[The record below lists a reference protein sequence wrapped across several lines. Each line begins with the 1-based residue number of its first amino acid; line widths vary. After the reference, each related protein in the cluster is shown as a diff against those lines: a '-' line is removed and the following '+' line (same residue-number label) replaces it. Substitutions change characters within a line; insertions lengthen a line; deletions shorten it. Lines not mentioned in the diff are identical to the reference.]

1 MAPAIKAFS
10 MQLIFL
16 PFLVLLALVAA
27 AHGGVCRPE
36 KIQTFNGA
44 TLLQLTNVQGTIF
57 FTYNEDDLYGWPTL
71 SRLFKTNGFPSGTVL
86 VKDIFPGGNASLV
99 ELTEVNGTLFFV
111 ATDAAHGRELWK
123 SDGTAAGTVLV
134 KDIEPMGSSS
144 PRYLTNVNGLLFF
157 NATDATHGSELWKSD
172 GTAAGT
178 VLVKDRPGGSI
189 SPGYMTNVNG
199 TLFFSGMADFSW
211 EELWKSDGTD
221 SGTVMVKDIY
231 PGLFTSSYPQG
242 LTAIGSLLFF
252 SADDGTHGRELWRS
266 NGTASGT
273 EMVHDVGF
281 SSLSSL
287 PDNITQNGPT
297 ILFSATES
305 GIGRELWISL
315 LGYGARLVKNI
326 NPEVPYW
333 ADSNPDFLTECGGT
347 VYFAATKSDD
357 ATERELWKTDGT
369 EAGTVMVKNIN
380 PAPGA
385 SSNPTDLICM
395 GGMVYFSA
403 NDGHDTELWVSDGTE
418 AGTRM
423 VKDLYPSGFSTPRN
437 FVNANGTL
445 YFTTHA
451 LGDELWKCE
460 EEFPWELFLP
470 AFIHRD

>member
-1 MAPAIKAFS
+1 MKAFS
-10 MQLIFL
+10 RQLIFL
-16 PFLVLLALVAA
+16 PFLVLLALVATA
-27 AHGGVCRPE
+27 RGGVCRPE
-36 KIQTFNGA
+36 KIQTFNYA
-44 TLLQLTNVQGTIF
+44 ALRQLTNVQGTIF
-57 FTYNEDDLYGWPTL
+57 FTYEDDLSGWPTL
-71 SRLFKTNGFPSGTVL
+71 SRLFKTNGFSSGTVL
-86 VKDIFPGGNASLV
+86 VKDIFPGGNASLD

-111 ATDAAHGRELWK
+111 ATDATHGRELWK

-134 KDIEPMGSSS
+134 KDIEPMGSSNPGS
-144 PRYLTNVNGLLFF
+144 LTNVNGLLFF

-189 SPGYMTNVNG
+189 SPWNMTNVNG
-199 TLFFSGMADFSW
+199 TLFFSGMTDNDG

-221 SGTVMVKDIY
+221 SGTVLVKDIY
-231 PGLFTSSYPQG
+231 PGNSSAPRD

-326 NPEVPYW
+326 NPEVPDW
-333 ADSNPDFLTECGGT
+333 ADSNPYFLTACGGT

-357 ATERELWKTDGT
+357 VTERELWKTDGT

-403 NDGHDTELWVSDGTE
+403 NDGVHDTELWVSDGTE
-418 AGTRM
+418 AGTTM
-423 VKDLYPSGFSTPRN
+423 VKDLNPSGSSNPRN

-460 EEFPWELFLP
+460 EEFPWEIFLP